1 MNPRR
6 FTLLVLVAALGACG
20 DSTAPSP
27 SLTGSWQG
35 TGTIPGSFTLTATLV
50 DNAGTVTGSG
60 ALSGGPTLS
69 CTHTV
74 LGTRIDRSL
83 DLDFDCEG
91 FMPFNFSGT
100 LSGDNRTMSGVL
112 NGGPFPN
119 VSFVFTR
126 QG

>member
-1 MNPRR
+1 MTPRR
-6 FTLLVLVAALGACG
+6 LTLLLMFAALGACA

-35 TGTIPGSFTLTATLV
+35 TGTTPGPFTLTATLL
-50 DNAGTVTGSG
+50 DSAGAVTGSG
-60 ALSGGPTLS
+60 AMSGGPTLS

-74 LGTRIDRSL
+74 VGTRTDRAIGL
-83 DLDFDCEG
+83 TFDCQG
-91 FMPFNFSGT
+91 FMPFSFTGT
-100 LSGDNRTMSGVL
+100 LAGDSRSMSGVL

-119 VSFVFTR
+119 VAFDFTR